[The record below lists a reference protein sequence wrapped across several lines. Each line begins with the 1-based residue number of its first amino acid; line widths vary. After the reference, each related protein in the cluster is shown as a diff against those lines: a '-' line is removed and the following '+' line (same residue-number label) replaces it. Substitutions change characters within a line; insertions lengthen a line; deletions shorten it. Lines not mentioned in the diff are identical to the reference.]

1 MKRTVLVDGREPATR
16 ILSARVVA
24 GRVVV
29 VAAAAALAA
38 GCGSAAGQRA
48 GQSMQPRP
56 LSASASPAAPV
67 TAPASESAAPSA
79 TPVPAT
85 GTQASPDAVVAGFF
99 DAVNKRDWQRAW
111 RLGGRNLSPSYH
123 AMVAGFAGTAQDN
136 VTITGTRG
144 GTVSVLLVAVQ
155 TSGRART
162 YHGAYQVSG
171 GVITAGRQALRSNG
185 PREPARFSA
194 LAGVW
199 QGHDRDLTISAR
211 GLGISTFRVFN
222 YCSDSQPPPCDTLAG
237 NSIYPGGVTVF
248 QLTSLHGNRA
258 KGSIQDGSTS
268 ARSGPATVTFHPA
281 TDSITLAA
289 GKQDVSNTY
298 CGSHS
303 PAGFCGA

>member
-1 MKRTVLVDGREPATR
+1 MKRRVPVEGLNPAARVLSG
-16 ILSARVVA
+16 RVVA
-24 GRVVV
+24 
-29 VAAAAALAA
+29 VAAVIALAA
-38 GCGSAAGQRA
+38 GCGSAAGPQA
-48 GQSMQPRP
+48 GRSPQARP
-56 LSASASPAAPV
+56 ASASASPAAPV
-67 TAPASESAAPSA
+67 TAPATVSTAPPA

-85 GTQASPDAVVAGFF
+85 GTQASPDAVVAAFF
-99 DAVNKRDWQRAW
+99 DAVNHRDWQRAW
-111 RLGGRNLSPSYH
+111 GLGGRNLSPSYH
-123 AMVAGFAGTAQDN
+123 AMVTGFAGTAQDN

-155 TSGRART
+155 TNGRART
-162 YHGAYQVSG
+162 YHGAYRVAG

-185 PREPARFSA
+185 PREAARFSA

-211 GLGISTFRVFN
+211 GLGISTFRVFD
-222 YCSDSQPPPCDTLAG
+222 YCSDTQAPPCDTLSG

-258 KGSIQDGSTS
+258 KGLIQDGSTS
-268 ARSGPATVTFHPA
+268 AKSGRATVTFHQA

-289 GKQDVSNTY
+289 GKQDVPNTY